1 MSLTLVEEIIL
12 LTLDD
17 NDGTFVP
24 LAEYSLEIALGAAV
38 LMDLALQDRIDT
50 DLTRLMVT
58 DDTPTG
64 DDLLDTVLAEIKSST
79 ESQYIAQWLERLS
92 RDWES
97 LRESALDRLVDRGI
111 LRKDQKRFLW
121 VFGSRRY
128 PVIDNKQQREAK
140 LRIMAILL
148 GDEVP
153 DPRDIALVCAA
164 DGCAIL
170 ESIMS
175 SRELRSVKTRI
186 DQVIALD
193 LIGQAMAQEIRKLRA
208 LKISARGQ
216 W

>member
-1 MSLTLVEEIIL
+1 MSPTLLEEIIL

-164 DGCAIL
+164 DACAIL